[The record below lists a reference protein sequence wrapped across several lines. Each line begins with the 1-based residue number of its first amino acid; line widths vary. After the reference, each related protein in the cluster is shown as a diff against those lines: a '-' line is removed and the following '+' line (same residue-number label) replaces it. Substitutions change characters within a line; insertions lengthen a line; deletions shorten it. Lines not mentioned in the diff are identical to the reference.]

1 LIAMDELPVQRDTDE
16 QDADA
21 PLVRD
26 DSSWFAQQ
34 LGDEWRP
41 EEPGIYRFVGGARD
55 EAGAGSAIE
64 EPNVKPAAAD
74 ALKHANSASQ
84 HDDDTL
90 KRKALVVESDIL
102 KTKRERVRVDKQR
115 FTPAEATAL
124 KEKLAG
130 GVERETRR
138 HRSSS

>member
-1 LIAMDELPVQRDTDE
+1 MDELPVQRDTDE

-26 DSSWFAQQ
+26 DSSWFARQ

-41 EEPGIYRFVGGARD
+41 EEPGIYRFVGNARD

-64 EPNVKPAAAD
+64 EPKVKPAAAD

-84 HDDDTL
+84 HDDDAL
-90 KRKALVVESDIL
+90 KRKAPTVESDIL
-102 KTKRERVRVDKQR
+102 KTKGESVRVDKQR
-115 FTPAEATAL
+115 FTPAEPIAL

-130 GVERETRR
+130 DGERETRR
-138 HRSSS
+138 HPSST